1 MVTVPRVPVQ
11 ITKTKF
17 QSPTYHLEKGLTARV
32 KNTKCLLEI
41 DGTSKM
47 LIFVRENTYENKMRQ
62 VK

>member
-1 MVTVPRVPVQ
+1 MFYYVITVTIPRALVQ

-17 QSPTYHLEKGLTARV
+17 QNPGYHLEKRLTARV

-47 LIFVRENTYENKMRQ
+47 LI